1 MALAG
6 RTEAQTTS
14 CSNLTLTSSIHSE
27 KRWLKEQDKGNKM
40 AFFTQ
45 VDEVR
50 GYTNA
55 RYKINKH
62 QFELW
67 IMLLQHSP
75 RIKLLSLKDELR
87 CATEFF
93 WSKQGSV
100 LVIVTA
106 GPIMYLCVKL
116 VPEPVFFF
124 PQLFSRRLNFL
135 YSHVYYVT
143 SPLFSSPNHASHNG
157 SSVALLHTKAIIK
170 FPQVCACC
178 LMDYRQMQSQATVP
192 RGPTKRVWKV
202 NWSPEISLTKPLRAQ
217 PKQCDAQWI
226 HTQKCIPFSKSFFFD
241 QREALAYLEH
251 RLVLIWA
258 ARQKE
263 INGKLKWMTA

>member
-1 MALAG
+1 
-6 RTEAQTTS
+6 
-14 CSNLTLTSSIHSE
+14 
-27 KRWLKEQDKGNKM
+27 M
-40 AFFTQ
+40 AFFTR

-50 GYTNA
+50 GYTKA
-55 RYKINKH
+55 RYKINTD
-62 QFELW
+62 QFGLW
-67 IMLLQHSP
+67 IMLLQQSP
-75 RIKLLSLKDELR
+75 RIKLLSPKDELR

-100 LVIVTA
+100 LVTA
-106 GPIMYLCVKL
+106 GPIIYLCVKL
-116 VPEPVFFF
+116 VPEPVFLFL
-124 PQLFSRRLNFL
+124 QLFSRRLNFL

-143 SPLFSSPNHASHNG
+143 LPLFSPQNHASHNG
-157 SSVALLHTKAIIK
+157 SSVALLHTEAIIK

-217 PKQCDAQWI
+217 AVWCAVDA
-226 HTQKCIPFSKSFFFD
+226 HPEMYSFSESFLFD

-251 RLVLIWA
+251 RLVLMWA